1 MTHKIPA
8 VLADTN
14 GHRLEAHE
22 LMTASAGVTTQDIKD
37 VRAFLERRAAL
48 LNKRLTGSWHLGNG
62 TLTMWVQA

>member
-22 LMTASAGVTTQDIKD
+22 LMTASAGLTAQDLKD
-37 VRAFLERRAAL
+37 VRAFLERRAQL
-48 LNKRLTGSWHLGNG
+48 LNKRLAGAYHFGNG
-62 TLTMWVQA
+62 VMTLWVQA